1 MRFHQRSSY
10 DAACA
15 TERFLRKSVVHNLPE
30 EHSMEKITVAKEDLL
45 AQLIVNRDDH
55 RAIFEEALTGFAAE
69 AAQELETQLEL
80 LRQGKRRDIRIVK
93 PVPRDHTAD
102 YERAIR
108 MIEMALGDTI
118 TLSETDFAQYVMDDW
133 GWQGQF
139 LSNVYGS
146 SIANVKYANSGYEVN

>member
-1 MRFHQRSSY
+1 
-10 DAACA
+10 
-15 TERFLRKSVVHNLPE
+15 
-30 EHSMEKITVAKEDLL
+30 MENITVAKEDLL
-45 AQLIVNRDDH
+45 AQLIINRDDH
-55 RAIFEEALTGFAAE
+55 RAIFEEALAGFQAE
-69 AAQELETQLEL
+69 AETQLQEQIDL
-80 LRQGKRRDIRIVK
+80 LRAGKRRDIRIVK

-118 TLSETDFAQYVMDDW
+118 TLSEADFAQYVMDDW

-146 SIANVKYANSGYEVN
+146 SVAARKFANSQYEVN